1 MADDMKP
8 DNIPDI
14 DAEKLMEEVEY
25 GARNPVPWQKRLIFL
40 TAVTWSLFQIY
51 ASWIGKIDPLVLRS
65 VHLAFAFAIAFL
77 AYPSKNARRDIWLFV
92 IGLAYATYWAIG
104 QKLNLGVIRIGN
116 YDVSLTLVVI
126 LAVAIVVGWILAKR
140 TPPKGPERYIPWY
153 DWAILFAGL
162 LGTLAI
168 PIFLEQIIVYQGG
181 VPTTRD
187 IVLGTLTLFVL
198 TIAGLRVVG
207 PALVAIAWL
216 MILYAATG
224 PAGIFKFE
232 LPDVL
237 YLHNG
242 ATWDNIIQQLYLT
255 DQGFW
260 GVPLGVSATFV
271 YLFVLF
277 GALLDKAGAGKYL
290 VDLAYAGLGSFRGGP
305 AKAAVIA
312 SMLTGI
318 ISGSSIANVVTTG
331 TFTIP
336 LMKRVGYPP
345 EKAGATEVASSVNGQ
360 LMPPVM
366 GAAAF
371 IMADFLQIAYSKLII
386 YALLPAVLTY
396 FGLFLVVHLE
406 AIKLGLKGLPKSE
419 LPPFKETLLS
429 GLHFLMPIVWL
440 LYELVVLQ
448 HTPSRSALNSMFLMM
463 TLMFFQFAFKNRIQL
478 LIAAT
483 IVFFTT
489 AFLYLVGVP
498 GLQHVQ
504 LELSKGVFI
513 NFAHLDVMYSSLL
526 ALFVG
531 IVYVALAQKRLGVR
545 LSEVLREFII
555 DLLAGLESAG
565 RNMSTIAV
573 ATAAAGIIVG
583 MVAITNVGYGLTQIV
598 EAISG
603 GNLLIALFV
612 TMLASL
618 LLGLGLPTTANY
630 IVMAALVAPVLKY
643 IAESHGLAVPL
654 VAIHLFVF
662 YFGILAD
669 DTPPVG
675 LAAYAAAAI
684 ARADPVKTGF
694 QGFAYDMRTALLPYV
709 FIFYPQLLLLNLDK
723 PVAFLHGTV
732 SMPAFLSGLIVVL
745 TGFLG
750 MAAFVI
756 GNQGYFLTYMRGVLG
771 WAARIAMMVA
781 GYLLLTHN
789 LNFDLIGLL
798 IVVLVYLWQLW
809 EVRRAAV
816 PATA

>member
-1 MADDMKP
+1 MSTDAEK
-8 DNIPDI
+8 NESSRVPDI
-14 DAEKLMEEVEY
+14 DAEQLMMETEY
-25 GARNPVPWQKRLIFL
+25 GGRNPIKWQKILIFL
-40 TAVTWSLFQIY
+40 LAVSWSVFQLF
-51 ASWIGKIDPLVLRS
+51 ASWLGKIDPMVLRAI
-65 VHLAFAFAIAFL
+65 HLAFAFAIAFL
-77 AYPSKNARRDIWLFV
+77 AYQSKNAKRDVWLFL
-92 IGLAYATYWAIG
+92 IGLGYALYFMIG
-104 QKLNLGVIRIGN
+104 NKINLGVFQVGQ
-116 YDVSLTLVVI
+116 YDVSINLLVIMALVI
-126 LAVAIVVGWILAKR
+126 VAGLLI
-140 TPPKGPERYIPWY
+140 TPRVEKKGPTGYIPWY
-153 DWAILFAGL
+153 DWAILAAGL
-162 LGTLAI
+162 AGALAI

-207 PALVAIAWL
+207 PALMSIAWL
-216 MILYAATG
+216 MILYAMIG
-224 PAGIFKFE
+224 PAGIIKIE
-232 LPDVL
+232 LPDIL

-242 ATWDNIIQQLYLT
+242 ATWDNIMQQLYLT

-290 VDLAYAGLGSFRGGP
+290 VDLAYAGLGSYRGGP

-371 IMADFLQIAYSKLII
+371 IMADFLQMPYSKLIV
-386 YALLPAVLTY
+386 YAFIPAVLTY

-406 AIKLGLKGLPKSE
+406 AVKLGLKGLPKSE

-429 GLHFLMPIVWL
+429 GLHYLMPIAWL

-448 HTPSRSALNSMFLMM
+448 HTPSRSALNAMFLLMS
-463 TLMFFQFAFKNRIQL
+463 LMFFQFALKNKGHL
-478 LIAAT
+478 LIASAIT
-483 IVFFTT
+483 FVLAIV
-489 AFLYLVGVP
+489 LYLFGVP
-498 GLQHVQ
+498 GLQGYQ

-513 NFAHLDVMYSSLL
+513 EFNHLDVMYTSLVVL
-526 ALFVG
+526 LFGIIMVAFTGNKLGQSLGPALKNF
-531 IVYVALAQKRLGVR
+531 IAD
-545 LSEVLREFII
+545 VLE
-555 DLLAGLESAG
+555 GLEAAG

-598 EAISG
+598 ETISG
-603 GNLLIALFV
+603 GNLLIALFI

-630 IVMAALVAPVLKY
+630 IVMASLVAPVLRY
-643 IAESHGLAVPL
+643 IAESHGLDVPL

-684 ARADPVKTGF
+684 ARSDPVKTGF
-694 QGFAYDMRTALLPYV
+694 QGFGYDMRTALLPFV
-709 FIFYPQLLLLNLDK
+709 FIFYPQLLLLNLSS
-723 PVAFLHGTV
+723 VWQG
-732 SMPAFLSGLIVVL
+732 IWVVL
-745 TGFLG
+745 TAFIG
-750 MAAFVI
+750 MTAFVI
-756 GNQGYFLTYMRGVLG
+756 GNQGYMLTWMRGIIG
-771 WAARIAMMVA
+771 WTARIAMMIG
-781 GYLLLTHN
+781 GYLLLTTPLKN
-789 LNFDLIGLL
+789 DIIGAA
-798 IVVLVYLWQLW
+798 IFVAVYLWQVW
-809 EVRRAAV
+809 EKGRQQTAA
-816 PATA
+816 ATA

>member
-1 MADDMKP
+1 MAQKP
-8 DNIPDI
+8 EKNGASNVPDI
-14 DAEKLMEEVEY
+14 DAEQLMIETEY
-25 GARNPVPWQKRLIFL
+25 GGRDPVNWQKLLIFVI
-40 TAVTWSLFQIY
+40 AVSWSAFQLF
-51 ASWIGKIDPLVLRS
+51 ASWLGKIDPMILRA
-65 VHLAFAFAIAFL
+65 VHLAFAFAISFL
-77 AYPSKNARRDIWLFV
+77 AYPSKNARRDIWLFLIGLGYALYYAISPRINLGSFTVGNYVVSLNLLAIMAAVIV
-92 IGLAYATYWAIG
+92 IGLI
-104 QKLNLGVIRIGN
+104 
-116 YDVSLTLVVI
+116 LTR
-126 LAVAIVVGWILAKR
+126 K
-140 TPPKGPERYIPWY
+140 TPPKGPREYVPWY
-153 DWAILFAGL
+153 DWAILAAGL
-162 LGTLAI
+162 AGTLAI

-207 PALVAIAWL
+207 PALMAIAWL
-216 MILYAATG
+216 MIFYAMTG
-224 PAGIFKFE
+224 PAGIIKIE

-242 ATWDNIIQQLYLT
+242 ATWDNIMQQLYLT

-277 GALLDKAGAGKYL
+277 GTLLDKGGAGRYL
-290 VDLAYAGLGSFRGGP
+290 VDLAYAGLGHFRGGP

-336 LMKRVGYPP
+336 LMKKVGYPP

-371 IMADFLQIAYSKLII
+371 IMADFLQIPYSRLII
-386 YALLPAVLTY
+386 YAFIPAILTY
-396 FGLFLVVHLE
+396 YGLFLVVHLE
-406 AIKLGLKGLPKSE
+406 ALKLGLKGLPKSE
-419 LPPFKETLLS
+419 LPNFREVLLS
-429 GLHFLMPIVWL
+429 GLHYLMPIVWL
-440 LYELVVLQ
+440 LYELVGLE
-448 HTPSRSALNSMFLMM
+448 HTPSRAALNAMFLLM
-463 TLMFFQFAFKNRIQL
+463 TLMFFQFALRDKIRL
-478 LIAAT
+478 LIASAIT
-483 IVFFTT
+483 FF
-489 AFLYLVGVP
+489 AAVALYLFGVP
-498 GLQHVQ
+498 GLKGK
-504 LELSKGVFI
+504 ELMLTKGVFI
-513 NFAHLDVMYSSLL
+513 DFTHLDVMYSSLL
-526 ALFVG
+526 VLFLGILMVAIFGKQLGTDLKSALKDF
-531 IVYVALAQKRLGVR
+531 IVDVLAAF
-545 LSEVLREFII
+545 E
-555 DLLAGLESAG
+555 AAG

-598 EAISG
+598 EALSG
-603 GNLLIALFV
+603 GNLLVALFIS
-612 TMLASL
+612 MLASL

-630 IVMAALVAPVLKY
+630 IVMASLVAPVLVHL
-643 IAESHGLAVPL
+643 AEIHNLDVPL

-684 ARADPVKTGF
+684 ARGDPIKTGF

-709 FIFYPQLLLLNLDK
+709 FIFYPQLLLLNLRS
-723 PVAFLHGTV
+723 PLEG
-732 SMPAFLSGLIVVL
+732 IWVVL

-750 MAAFVI
+750 MTAFVI
-756 GNQGYFLTYMRGVLG
+756 GNQGYFLTWMRGILG
-771 WAARIAMMVA
+771 WAARIALMVA
-781 GYLLLTHN
+781 GYLLLTSK
-789 LNFDLIGLL
+789 LSYDFLGMAIFA
-798 IVVLVYLWQLW
+798 LVFLWQLW
-809 EVRRAAV
+809 EKKREEAAV
-816 PATA
+816 ATA

>member
-1 MADDMKP
+1 MSTDAER
-8 DNIPDI
+8 NESSRIPDI
-14 DAEKLMEEVEY
+14 DAEQLMMETEY
-25 GARNPVPWQKRLIFL
+25 GGRNPIKWQKILIFL
-40 TAVTWSLFQIY
+40 IAVTWSAFQLF
-51 ASWIGKIDPLVLRS
+51 ASWLGKIDPMVLRAI
-65 VHLAFAFAIAFL
+65 HLAFAFSIAFL
-77 AYPSKNARRDIWLFV
+77 AYQSKNARRDVWLFL
-92 IGLAYATYWAIG
+92 IGLGYALYFMIG
-104 QKLNLGVIRIGN
+104 QKINLGVFTVGP
-116 YDVSLTLVVI
+116 YDISINLLVIMALVI
-126 LAVAIVVGWILAKR
+126 VAGLLI
-140 TPPKGPERYIPWY
+140 TPRVEEKGPVDHIPWY
-153 DWAILFAGL
+153 DWAILAAGL
-162 LGTLAI
+162 AGALAI

-207 PALVAIAWL
+207 PALMSIAWL
-216 MILYAATG
+216 MILYAMTG
-224 PAGIFKFE
+224 PAGVFKIE

-242 ATWDNIIQQLYLT
+242 ATWDNVMQQLYLT

-277 GALLDKAGAGKYL
+277 GTLLDKAGAGKYL
-290 VDLAYAGLGSFRGGP
+290 VDLAYAGLGSYRGGP

-371 IMADFLQIAYSKLII
+371 IMADFLQIPYSRLIV
-386 YALLPAVLTY
+386 YAFVPAILTY

-406 AIKLGLKGLPKSE
+406 AVKLGLKGLPKSE
-419 LPPFKETLLS
+419 LPPFKETLMS
-429 GLHFLMPIVWL
+429 GLHFLMPIAWL
-440 LYELVVLQ
+440 LYELVALQ
-448 HTPSRSALNSMFLMM
+448 HTPSRSALNAMFLLMS
-463 TLMFFQFAFKNRIQL
+463 LMFFQFALKDKGQL
-478 LIAAT
+478 LLASVITFVLAVA
-483 IVFFTT
+483 
-489 AFLYLVGVP
+489 LYLFGVP
-498 GLQHVQ
+498 GLQHQQ

-513 NFAHLDVMYSSLL
+513 EFKHLDVMYTSLAVL
-526 ALFVG
+526 IIG
-531 IVYVALAQKRLGVR
+531 IIMVAFTGNRLGQSLGVALKNFIAD
-545 LSEVLREFII
+545 VLEGFE
-555 DLLAGLESAG
+555 AAG

-598 EAISG
+598 ETISG
-603 GNLLIALFV
+603 GNLLIALFI

-630 IVMAALVAPVLKY
+630 IVMASLVAPVLRY
-643 IAESHGLAVPL
+643 IAESHGLDVPL

-684 ARADPVKTGF
+684 ARSDPVKTGF
-694 QGFAYDMRTALLPYV
+694 QGFGYDMRTALLPFV
-709 FIFYPQLLLLNLDK
+709 FIFYPQLLLLNLSS
-723 PVAFLHGTV
+723 VWQGV
-732 SMPAFLSGLIVVL
+732 WVVL
-745 TGFLG
+745 TGFIG
-750 MAAFVI
+750 MTFFVI
-756 GNQGYFLTYMRGVLG
+756 GNQGYMLTYMRGVIG
-771 WAARIAMMVA
+771 WAARIAMMVG
-781 GYLLLTHN
+781 GYLLLTTPLKN
-789 LNFDLIGLL
+789 DLIGVA
-798 IVVLVYLWQLW
+798 IFVAVYLWQVW
-809 EVRRAAV
+809 EKGRQQTAA
-816 PATA
+816 ATA

>member
-1 MADDMKP
+1 VAEKP
-8 DNIPDI
+8 DKNGATNVPDI
-14 DAEKLMEEVEY
+14 DAEQLMIETEY
-25 GARNPVPWQKRLIFL
+25 GGRNPANWQKILIFL
-40 TAVTWSLFQIY
+40 IAVSWSAFQLF
-51 ASWIGKIDPLVLRS
+51 ASWLGKIDPMILRAI
-65 VHLAFAFAIAFL
+65 HLAFAFAISFL
-77 AYPSKNARRDIWLFV
+77 AYPSKNARRDIWLFLIGLGYALYFAIGNRINLGTFTVGNYVVSWNLIVIMAAVIV
-92 IGLAYATYWAIG
+92 IGLW
-104 QKLNLGVIRIGN
+104 
-116 YDVSLTLVVI
+116 LTR
-126 LAVAIVVGWILAKR
+126 K
-140 TPPKGPERYIPWY
+140 TPPKGPVEKIPWY
-153 DWAILFAGL
+153 DWAILAAGL
-162 LGTLAI
+162 AGTLAI

-187 IVLGTLTLFVL
+187 IVLGTITLFVL

-207 PALVAIAWL
+207 PALMIIAWL
-216 MILYAATG
+216 MILYAMTG
-224 PAGIFKFE
+224 PAGIIKIE

-242 ATWDNIIQQLYLT
+242 ATWDNITQQLYLT

-277 GALLDKAGAGKYL
+277 GSLLDKAGAGKYL
-290 VDLAYAGLGSFRGGP
+290 VDLAYAGLGHFRGGP

-371 IMADFLQIAYSKLII
+371 IMADFLQIPYSKLIV
-386 YALLPAVLTY
+386 YAFVPAILTY
-396 FGLFLVVHLE
+396 YGLFLVVHLE
-406 AIKLGLKGLPKSE
+406 ALKLGLKGLPKSE
-419 LPPFKETLLS
+419 LPNFREVLLS
-429 GLHFLMPIVWL
+429 GLHYLMPIVWL
-440 LYELVVLQ
+440 LYELVGLE
-448 HTPSRSALNSMFLMM
+448 HTPSRSALNSMFLLM
-463 TLMFFQFAFKNRIQL
+463 TLMFFQFALRDKIRL
-478 LIAAT
+478 LIASAIT
-483 IVFFTT
+483 FFT
-489 AFLYLVGVP
+489 AVALYLFGVP
-498 GLQHVQ
+498 GLQGKE
-504 LELSKGVFI
+504 LELTKGVFI
-513 NFAHLDVMYSSLL
+513 NFTHLDVMYSSLL
-526 ALFVG
+526 VLIVG
-531 IVYVALAQKRLGVR
+531 IILVAIFQKQLGTDLKAALKDFIVDVLAAF
-545 LSEVLREFII
+545 E
-555 DLLAGLESAG
+555 AAG

-583 MVAITNVGYGLTQIV
+583 MVAITNIGYGLTQIV
-598 EAISG
+598 QTLSG
-603 GNLLIALFV
+603 GNLLVALFI

-630 IVMAALVAPVLKY
+630 IVMASLVAPVLVHL
-643 IAESHGLAVPL
+643 AEIHNLDVPL

-684 ARADPVKTGF
+684 ARGDPIKTGF

-709 FIFYPQLLLLNLDK
+709 FIFYPQLLLLNLRS
-723 PVAFLHGTV
+723 PLEGVW
-732 SMPAFLSGLIVVL
+732 VVL

-750 MAAFVI
+750 MTAFVI
-756 GNQGYFLTYMRGVLG
+756 GNQGYFLTRMRGILG

-781 GYLLLTHN
+781 GYLLLTSK
-789 LNFDLIGLL
+789 LSYDFLGMAIFA
-798 IVVLVYLWQLW
+798 LVFLWQLW
-809 EVRRAAV
+809 EKKREEAAL
-816 PATA
+816 ATA

>member
-1 MADDMKP
+1 MAEKPQKDDARV
-8 DNIPDI
+8 PDI
-14 DAEKLMEEVEY
+14 DAEQLMIETEY
-25 GARNPVPWQKRLIFL
+25 GGRNPANWQKILIFL
-40 TAVTWSLFQIY
+40 IAVTWSAFQLF
-51 ASWIGKIDPLVLRS
+51 ASWLGKIDPLVLRA
-65 VHLAFAFAIAFL
+65 VHLAFAFAISFL
-77 AYPSKNARRDIWLFV
+77 AYPSKNARRDIWLFL
-92 IGLAYATYWAIG
+92 IGLGYALYY
-104 QKLNLGVIRIGN
+104 LSPRVFNLGTFTVGAYEVSWNLIVIMAAMVAAGF
-116 YDVSLTLVVI
+116 VI
-126 LAVAIVVGWILAKR
+126 TRR
-140 TPPKGPERYIPWY
+140 TPPKGPVERIPWY
-153 DWAILFAGL
+153 DWAILAAGL
-162 LGTLAI
+162 AGTLAI
-168 PIFLEQIIVYQGG
+168 PIFLEQIIVIQGG
-181 VPTTRD
+181 VPTLRD

-207 PALVAIAWL
+207 PALMIIAWL
-216 MILYAATG
+216 MIVYAMTG
-224 PAGIFKFE
+224 PAGVFKFE

-242 ATWDNIIQQLYLT
+242 ATWDNITQQLYLT

-277 GALLDKAGAGKYL
+277 GTLLDKAGAGKYL
-290 VDLAYAGLGSFRGGP
+290 VDLAYAGLGHFRGGP

-371 IMADFLQIAYSKLII
+371 IMADFLQIPYSRLII
-386 YALLPAVLTY
+386 YAFVPAILTY

-406 AIKLGLKGLPKSE
+406 ALKLGLKGLPRSE
-419 LPPFKETLLS
+419 LPNFREVLLS
-429 GLHFLMPIVWL
+429 GLHYLMPIVWL
-440 LYELVVLQ
+440 LYELVGLE
-448 HTPSRSALNSMFLMM
+448 HTPSRSALNAMFLLM
-463 TLMFFQFAFKNRIQL
+463 TLMFFQFALRDKIRL
-478 LIAAT
+478 LVASIIT
-483 IVFFTT
+483 FFV
-489 AFLYLVGVP
+489 AVLLYLFGVP
-498 GLQHVQ
+498 GLQGQ
-504 LELSKGVFI
+504 ELELSKGVFI
-513 NFAHLDVMYSSLL
+513 DFTHLDVMYSSLFVL
-526 ALFVG
+526 LVG
-531 IVYVALAQKRLGVR
+531 ILMVAFFGRALGTNLKDTLRDFVVDVLAAF
-545 LSEVLREFII
+545 E
-555 DLLAGLESAG
+555 AAG

-598 EAISG
+598 EALSG
-603 GNLLIALFV
+603 GNLLVALFI

-630 IVMAALVAPVLKY
+630 IVMASLVAPVLMHL
-643 IAESHGLAVPL
+643 AEIHELAVPL

-684 ARADPVKTGF
+684 ARGDPVRTGF

-709 FIFYPQLLLLNLDK
+709 FIFYPQLLLLNLRS
-723 PVAFLHGTV
+723 PLEG
-732 SMPAFLSGLIVVL
+732 IWVVL
-745 TGFLG
+745 TGFVG
-750 MAAFVI
+750 MTAFVI
-756 GNQGYFLTYMRGVLG
+756 GNQGYFLTRMRGVLG

-781 GYLLLTHN
+781 GYFLLTSR
-789 LNFDLIGLL
+789 LSYDLLGFAIFA
-798 IVVLVYLWQLW
+798 LVFLWQLW
-809 EVRRAAV
+809 ERKRQAPAL
-816 PATA
+816 ATA

>member
-1 MADDMKP
+1 VAQKP
-8 DNIPDI
+8 EKNGATNVPDI
-14 DAEKLMEEVEY
+14 DAEQLMIETEY
-25 GARNPVPWQKRLIFL
+25 GGRDPANWQKLLIFII
-40 TAVTWSLFQIY
+40 AVSWSAFQLF
-51 ASWIGKIDPLVLRS
+51 ASWLGKIDPMILRA
-65 VHLAFAFAIAFL
+65 VHLAFAFAISFL
-77 AYPSKNARRDIWLFV
+77 AYPSKNARRDIWLFL
-92 IGLAYATYWAIG
+92 IGLGYALYYAIG
-104 QKLNLGVIRIGN
+104 HRIDLGSFTVGNYVVSLNLLAIMAV
-116 YDVSLTLVVI
+116 VVI
-126 LAVAIVVGWILAKR
+126 LGLILTRK
-140 TPPKGPERYIPWY
+140 TPPKGPREYVPWY
-153 DWAILFAGL
+153 DWAILAAGL
-162 LGTLAI
+162 AGTLAI

-207 PALVAIAWL
+207 PALMIIAWL
-216 MILYAATG
+216 MIVYAMTG
-224 PAGIFKFE
+224 PAGIIKIE

-242 ATWDNIIQQLYLT
+242 ATWDNIMQQLYLT

-277 GALLDKAGAGKYL
+277 GTLLDKAGAGKYL
-290 VDLAYAGLGSFRGGP
+290 VDLAYAGLGHFRGGP

-371 IMADFLQIAYSKLII
+371 IMADFLQIPYSRLII
-386 YALLPAVLTY
+386 YAFIPAILTY
-396 FGLFLVVHLE
+396 YGLFLVVHLE
-406 AIKLGLKGLPKSE
+406 ALKLGLKGLPRSE
-419 LPPFKETLLS
+419 LPNFREVLLS
-429 GLHFLMPIVWL
+429 GLHYLMPIVWL
-440 LYELVVLQ
+440 LYELVGLE
-448 HTPSRSALNSMFLMM
+448 HTPSRAALNAMFLLM
-463 TLMFFQFAFKNRIQL
+463 TLMFFQFALRDKIRL
-478 LIAAT
+478 LIVSAITFFAT
-483 IVFFTT
+483 V
-489 AFLYLVGVP
+489 ALYLFGFP
-498 GLQHVQ
+498 GLVGKE

-513 NFAHLDVMYSSLL
+513 DFTHLDVMYSSLL
-526 ALFVG
+526 ILFVG
-531 IVYVALAQKRLGVR
+531 IVLVALFQKQLGTNVVTA
-545 LSEVLREFII
+545 LKDFIVDVLAAFE
-555 DLLAGLESAG
+555 AAG

-598 EAISG
+598 EALSG
-603 GNLLIALFV
+603 GNLLVALFIS
-612 TMLASL
+612 MLASL

-630 IVMAALVAPVLKY
+630 IVMASLVAPVLVHL
-643 IAESHGLAVPL
+643 AEIHNLDVPL

-684 ARADPVKTGF
+684 ARGDPIKTGF

-709 FIFYPQLLLLNLDK
+709 FIFYPQLLLLNLRS
-723 PVAFLHGTV
+723 PLEGVW
-732 SMPAFLSGLIVVL
+732 VVL

-750 MAAFVI
+750 MTAFVI
-756 GNQGYFLTYMRGVLG
+756 GNQGYFLTRMRGILG
-771 WAARIAMMVA
+771 WAARIALMVA
-781 GYLLLTHN
+781 GYLLLTSK
-789 LNFDLIGLL
+789 LSYDFLGMAIFA
-798 IVVLVYLWQLW
+798 LVFLWQLW
-809 EVRRAAV
+809 EKKREEAA
-816 PATA
+816 PATV

>member
-1 MADDMKP
+1 VSKEEVEKNDSSR
-8 DNIPDI
+8 IPDI
-14 DAEKLMEEVEY
+14 DAEQLMVETEY
-25 GARNPVPWQKRLIFL
+25 GGRDPIKWQKVLIFL
-40 TAVTWSLFQIY
+40 IAVTWSIFQLF
-51 ASWIGKIDPLVLRS
+51 ASWLGKIDPMVLRA

-77 AYPSKNARRDIWLFV
+77 AYQSKNARRDVWLFL
-92 IGLAYATYWAIG
+92 IGLGYALYFMIG
-104 QKLNLGVIRIGN
+104 QKINLGVFQVGQ
-116 YDVSLTLVVI
+116 YDVSVNLLVIMALVI
-126 LAVAIVVGWILAKR
+126 AAGLVIAPRVPA
-140 TPPKGPERYIPWY
+140 KGPTKYIPWY
-153 DWAILFAGL
+153 DWLILAAGL
-162 LGTLAI
+162 AGALAI

-207 PALVAIAWL
+207 PALMSIAWL
-216 MILYAATG
+216 MILYAMTG
-224 PAGIFKFE
+224 PAGIIKIQ
-232 LPDVL
+232 LPDIL

-242 ATWDNIIQQLYLT
+242 ATWDNIMQQLYLT

-290 VDLAYAGLGSFRGGP
+290 VDLAYAGLGSYRGGP

-371 IMADFLQIAYSKLII
+371 IMADFLQMPYSKLII
-386 YALLPAVLTY
+386 YAFIPAVLTY

-406 AIKLGLKGLPKSE
+406 AVKLGLKGLPKSE
-419 LPPFKETLLS
+419 LPPFKDTLIS
-429 GLHFLMPIVWL
+429 GLHYLMPIVWL
-440 LYELVVLQ
+440 LYELVALQ
-448 HTPSRSALNSMFLMM
+448 HTPSRSALNAMFLLM
-463 TLMFFQFAFKNRIQL
+463 TLMFFQFALRNKGHL
-478 LIAAT
+478 LIAST
-483 IVFFTT
+483 ITFVL
-489 AFLYLVGVP
+489 AFALYQFGVP
-498 GLQHVQ
+498 GLQNHQ
-504 LELSKGVFI
+504 LMITKGVFI
-513 NFAHLDVMYSSLL
+513 EFKHLDVMYTSILVL
-526 ALFVG
+526 VVG
-531 IVYVALAQKRLGVR
+531 IIMVAFTGSKLGIPLAESLKLFITD
-545 LSEVLREFII
+545 VLE
-555 DLLAGLESAG
+555 GLEAAG

-598 EAISG
+598 ESISG
-603 GNLLIALFV
+603 GNLLIALFI

-630 IVMAALVAPVLKY
+630 IVMASLVAPVLRT
-643 IAESHGLAVPL
+643 IAEHHGMDVPL

-684 ARADPVKTGF
+684 ARSDPVKTGF
-694 QGFAYDMRTALLPYV
+694 QGFGYDMRTALLPYV
-709 FIFYPQLLLLNLDK
+709 FIFYPQLLLLK
-723 PVAFLHGTV
+723 
-732 SMPAFLSGLIVVL
+732 LSSPLEGIWVVL
-745 TGFLG
+745 TGFIG
-750 MAAFVI
+750 MTFFVI
-756 GNQGYFLTYMRGVLG
+756 GNQGYMLTRMRGIIG
-771 WAARIAMMVA
+771 WTARIAMMVA
-781 GYLLLTHN
+781 GYLLLTTPLVN
-789 LNFDLIGLL
+789 DAIG
-798 IVVLVYLWQLW
+798 IAIFVAVYLWQMW
-809 EVRRAAV
+809 ERTRQQAAI
-816 PATA
+816 ATA

>member
-1 MADDMKP
+1 VSTDAEK
-8 DNIPDI
+8 NESSRIPDI
-14 DAEKLMEEVEY
+14 DAEQLMMETEY
-25 GARNPVPWQKRLIFL
+25 GGRNPIKWQKILIFVL
-40 TAVTWSLFQIY
+40 AVTWSAFQLF
-51 ASWIGKIDPLVLRS
+51 ASWLGKIDPMVLRAI
-65 VHLAFAFAIAFL
+65 HLAFAFAIAFL
-77 AYPSKNARRDIWLFV
+77 AYQSKNAKRDIWLFLTGLGYALYFM
-92 IGLAYATYWAIG
+92 IGNKI
-104 QKLNLGVIRIGN
+104 NLGVFQVGQ
-116 YDVSLTLVVI
+116 YDVSINLLVIIALVI
-126 LAVAIVVGWILAKR
+126 VAGLLI
-140 TPPKGPERYIPWY
+140 TPRVEEKGPTSYIPWY
-153 DWAILFAGL
+153 DWAILAAGL
-162 LGTLAI
+162 AGALAI

-207 PALVAIAWL
+207 PALMSIAWL
-216 MILYAATG
+216 MILYAMTG
-224 PAGIFKFE
+224 PAGIFKIE

-242 ATWDNIIQQLYLT
+242 ATWDNIMQQLYLT

-277 GALLDKAGAGKYL
+277 GTLLDKAGAGKYL
-290 VDLAYAGLGSFRGGP
+290 VDLAYAGLGSYRGGP

-371 IMADFLQIAYSKLII
+371 IMADFLQMPYSKLIV
-386 YALLPAVLTY
+386 YAFVPAILTY

-406 AIKLGLKGLPKSE
+406 AVKLGLEGLPKSE

-429 GLHFLMPIVWL
+429 GLHYLMPIAWL
-440 LYELVVLQ
+440 LYELVALQ
-448 HTPSRSALNSMFLMM
+448 HTPSRSALNAMFLLMS
-463 TLMFFQFAFKNRIQL
+463 LMFFQFALKNKGHL
-478 LIAAT
+478 LIASVITFVLA
-483 IVFFTT
+483 V
-489 AFLYLVGVP
+489 ALYLFGVP
-498 GLQHVQ
+498 GLQDQQ

-513 NFAHLDVMYSSLL
+513 EFKHLDVMYTSL
-526 ALFVG
+526 AVLFFG
-531 IVYVALAQKRLGVR
+531 IIMVAFTGNRLGQSLGTALKNFVVD
-545 LSEVLREFII
+545 VLEGFE
-555 DLLAGLESAG
+555 AAG

-598 EAISG
+598 ETISG
-603 GNLLIALFV
+603 GSLIIALFI

-630 IVMAALVAPVLKY
+630 IVMASLVAPVLRY
-643 IAESHGLAVPL
+643 IAESHGLDVPL

-684 ARADPVKTGF
+684 ARSDPVKTGF
-694 QGFAYDMRTALLPYV
+694 QGFGYDMRTALLPFV
-709 FIFYPQLLLLNLDK
+709 FIFYPQLLLLNLSS
-723 PVAFLHGTV
+723 VWQG
-732 SMPAFLSGLIVVL
+732 IWVVL
-745 TGFLG
+745 TAFIG
-750 MAAFVI
+750 MTFFVI
-756 GNQGYFLTYMRGVLG
+756 GNQGYMLTWMRGAIG
-771 WAARIAMMVA
+771 WIARIAMMVG
-781 GYLLLTHN
+781 GYLLLTTPVKN
-789 LNFDLIGLL
+789 DAIGVA
-798 IVVLVYLWQLW
+798 IFVAVYLWQLW
-809 EVRRAAV
+809 EKGRQQAAA
-816 PATA
+816 ATA

>member
-1 MADDMKP
+1 MSEEHPRDPNDKAP
-8 DNIPDI
+8 NI
-14 DAEKLMEEVEY
+14 DAEQLMMEVEY
-25 GARNPVPWQKRLIFL
+25 GGRNPIAWQKTMIFVV
-40 TAVTWSLFQIY
+40 AVAWSIFQLY
-51 ASWIGKIDPLVLRS
+51 ASWLGKIDAMTLRAI
-65 VHLAFAFAIAFL
+65 HLAFAFAISFL
-77 AYPSKNARRDIWLFV
+77 AYPSKNARRDVWLFL
-92 IGLAYATYWAIG
+92 IGLGYAAYFLIG
-104 QKLNLGVIRIGN
+104 NRVSLGAFQAGEYTVSLNLVA
-116 YDVSLTLVVI
+116 I
-126 LAVAIVVGWILAKR
+126 LAVTVA
-140 TPPKGPERYIPWY
+140 
-153 DWAILFAGL
+153 AGL
-162 LGTLAI
+162 LLTRRVNIKGPSEKIPAYDWLILIAGLAGTLAI
-168 PIFLEQIIVYQGG
+168 PIFLQQIVVYQGG

-187 IVLGTLTLFVL
+187 IVLGTLTLFIL
-198 TIAGLRVVG
+198 TVAGLRVVG
-207 PALVAIAWL
+207 PALMIIAWV
-216 MILYAATG
+216 MIFYAMSG
-224 PAGIFKFE
+224 PAGVFKIE

-277 GALLDKAGAGKYL
+277 GTLLDKAGAGKFL
-290 VDLAYAGLGSFRGGP
+290 VDLAYAGLGAYRGGP

-371 IMADFLQIAYSKLII
+371 IMADFLQIPYSKLII
-386 YALLPAVLTY
+386 YAFVPAILTY

-406 AIKLGLKGLPKSE
+406 AIKLGLKGLPRHE
-419 LPPFKETLLS
+419 LPPFRATLLG
-429 GLHFLMPIVWL
+429 GLHYLMPIVWL

-448 HTPSRSALNSMFLMM
+448 HTPSRSALNAMF
-463 TLMFFQFAFKNRIQL
+463 L
-478 LIAAT
+478 LIALMFYQYALPGRIALLLASTAT
-483 IVFFTT
+483 FFLT
-489 AFLYLVGVP
+489 AFFYLAGVP
-498 GLQHVQ
+498 GLEHVT
-504 LELSKGVFI
+504 LELTKGVFLEFK
-513 NFAHLDVMYSSLL
+513 NLDVMYTSILV
-526 ALFVG
+526 LFVG
-531 IVYVALAQKRLGVR
+531 IVAVGLFGKRWGPGLKSS
-545 LSEVLREFII
+545 LSGFGR
-555 DLLAGLESAG
+555 DLLEGLEAAG

-598 EAISG
+598 ESLSG
-603 GNLLIALFV
+603 GQLVPALFIA
-612 TMLASL
+612 MLASL

-630 IVMAALVAPVLKY
+630 IVMASLVAPVLEY
-643 IAESHGLAVPL
+643 MTQQHGLDVPL

-684 ARADPVKTGF
+684 ARSDPVRTGI

-709 FIFYPQLLLLNLDK
+709 FIFYPQLLLLNLK
-723 PVAFLHGTV
+723 SPWE
-732 SMPAFLSGLIVVL
+732 GLWVVL

-756 GNQGYFLTYMRGVLG
+756 GNQGYFLTYMRGIIG

-781 GYLLLTHN
+781 GYLLLTAN
-789 LNFDLIGLL
+789 LKNDAIGAI
-798 IVVLVYLWQLW
+798 IVVAVLLWQIW
-809 EVRRAAV
+809 RTKREQ
-816 PATA
+816 PATAGATA

>member
-1 MADDMKP
+1 MAQEPNP
-8 DNIPDI
+8 DARIPEI
-14 DAEKLMEEVEY
+14 DAEQLMVESEY
-25 GARNPVPWQKRLIFL
+25 GGRNPADWQKRLIFGV
-40 TAVTWSLFQIY
+40 AVAWSIFQLY
-51 ASWIGKIDPLVLRS
+51 ASWLGKIDAMVLRS

-77 AYPSKNARRDIWLFV
+77 AYPSKNARRDLWLFLL
-92 IGLAYATYWAIG
+92 GLGYALYFLIG
-104 QKLNLGVIRIGN
+104 QRVNLGGFQVGE
-116 YDVSLTLVVI
+116 YTVSYNLLVI
-126 LAVAIVVGWILAKR
+126 LLLVGVAGLWLTRK
-140 TPPKGPERYIPWY
+140 TPPKGPVERIPWY
-153 DWAILFAGL
+153 DWAILVAGL
-162 LGTLAI
+162 AGTLAI
-168 PIFLEQIIVYQGG
+168 PIFLQQIIVIQGG

-187 IVLGTLTLFVL
+187 IVLGTITLFVL

-207 PALVAIAWL
+207 PALMVIAWL
-216 MILYAATG
+216 MIVYAMTG
-224 PAGIFKFE
+224 PAGIIKIE

-242 ATWDNIIQQLYLT
+242 ATWDNITQQLYLT

-336 LMKRVGYPP
+336 LMKKVGYPP

-371 IMADFLQIAYSKLII
+371 IMADFLQIPYSRLII
-386 YALLPAVLTY
+386 YAFIPAVLTY

-406 AIKLGLKGLPKSE
+406 ALKLGLRGLPRNE
-419 LPPFKETLLS
+419 LPPFKETLIS

-440 LYELVVLQ
+440 LYELVGLQ
-448 HTPSRSALNSMFLMM
+448 HTPSRSALNAMFLLM
-463 TLMFFQFAFKNRIQL
+463 TLMFFQFAIKSKSGL
-478 LIAAT
+478 LLVSTITFFLTAALNL
-483 IVFFTT
+483 F
-489 AFLYLVGVP
+489 GVP
-498 GLQHVQ
+498 GLQGKS
-504 LELSKGVFI
+504 LELTKGVFI
-513 NFAHLDVMYSSLL
+513 DFTHLDVMYTSLL
-526 ALFVG
+526 VLIVG
-531 IVYVALAQKRLGVR
+531 IVLVGIFAKRLGTSLGQSLKAFLVD
-545 LSEVLREFII
+545 VLE
-555 DLLAGLESAG
+555 GLEAAG

-603 GNLLIALFV
+603 GQLLVALFI

-630 IVMAALVAPVLKY
+630 IVMASLVAPVLRT
-643 IAESHGLAVPL
+643 IAEHHGLAVPL

-684 ARADPVKTGF
+684 ARSDPVKTGF

-709 FIFYPQLLLLNLDK
+709 FIFYPQLLLLNLHS
-723 PVAFLHGTV
+723 AWE
-732 SMPAFLSGLIVVL
+732 GLFVVL

-756 GNQGYFLTYMRGVLG
+756 GNQGYFLTRMTGILG
-771 WAARIAMMVA
+771 WIARIALMVG
-781 GYLLLTHN
+781 GYLLLTSSLVN
-789 LNFDLIGLL
+789 NAIGLA
-798 IVVLVYLWQLW
+798 IFVLVWLWQMW
-809 EVRRAAV
+809 ERGRLQPAVAA
-816 PATA
+816 AQEAA

>member
-1 MADDMKP
+1 VASDPEKVDP
-8 DNIPDI
+8 SRIPDI
-14 DAEKLMEEVEY
+14 DAEQLMVETEY
-25 GARNPVPWQKRLIFL
+25 GGRNPSSWQKWLIFII
-40 TAVTWSLFQIY
+40 AVSWSAFQLF
-51 ASWIGKIDPLVLRS
+51 ASWLGKIDPMVLRA

-77 AYPSKNARRDIWLFV
+77 AYQSKNARRDIWLFL
-92 IGLAYATYWAIG
+92 IGLGYAIYYMTARAV
-104 QKLNLGVIRIGN
+104 NLG
-116 YDVSLTLVVI
+116 SFTLGQYQISINLLIIMALV
-126 LAVAIVVGWILAKR
+126 AVAGFFLAPKVKV
-140 TPPKGPERYIPWY
+140 KGPTEYIPWY
-153 DWAILFAGL
+153 DWLILAAGL
-162 LGTLAI
+162 AGALAI
-168 PIFLEQIIVYQGG
+168 PIFLKQIIVYQGG

-187 IVLGTLTLFVL
+187 IVLGTMTLFVL
-198 TIAGLRVVG
+198 TVAGLRVVG
-207 PALVAIAWL
+207 PALMSIAWL
-216 MILYAATG
+216 MIIYAMTG
-224 PAGIFKFE
+224 PAGIIKIE
-232 LPDVL
+232 LPDIL

-242 ATWDNIIQQLYLT
+242 ATWDNIMQQLYLT

-290 VDLAYAGLGSFRGGP
+290 VDLAYAGLGSYRGGP

-371 IMADFLQIAYSKLII
+371 IMADFLQIPYSHLIV
-386 YALLPAVLTY
+386 YAFIPAVLTY

-406 AIKLGLKGLPKSE
+406 AVKLDLRGLPKSE
-419 LPPFKETLLS
+419 LPPFKETLMS

-440 LYELVVLQ
+440 LYELVALQ
-448 HTPSRSALNSMFLMM
+448 HTPSRSALNSMFLLMA
-463 TLMFFQFAFKNRIQL
+463 LMFFQFALKNKMQL
-478 LIAAT
+478 LLASAITFVLA
-483 IVFFTT
+483 VFF
-489 AFLYLVGVP
+489 YLAGVP
-498 GLQHVQ
+498 GLQHHQ
-504 LELSKGVFI
+504 LMLSKGVFI
-513 NFAHLDVMYSSLL
+513 EFKHLDVMYTSILVLL
-526 ALFVG
+526 VG
-531 IVYVALAQKRLGVR
+531 IAIVAAYSKKLGVK
-545 LSEVLREFII
+545 LGETLKLFIV
-555 DLLAGLESAG
+555 DVLAGLEAAG

-598 EAISG
+598 ETISA
-603 GNLLIALFV
+603 GNLLIALFI

-630 IVMAALVAPVLKY
+630 IVMASLVAPVLKH
-643 IAESHGLAVPL
+643 IAETHGLDVPL

-684 ARADPVKTGF
+684 ARSDPVKTGF
-694 QGFAYDMRTALLPYV
+694 QGFGYDMRTALLPFV
-709 FIFYPQLLLLNLDK
+709 FIFYPQLLLLK
-723 PVAFLHGTV
+723 
-732 SMPAFLSGLIVVL
+732 LSSPLEGLWVVI

-750 MAAFVI
+750 MTFFVI
-756 GNQGYFLTYMRGVLG
+756 GNQGYMLTRMRGVIG
-771 WAARIAMMVA
+771 WTARIVMMVA
-781 GYLLLTHN
+781 GYLLLTSSLKN
-789 LNFDLIGLL
+789 DAIG
-798 IVVLVYLWQLW
+798 IVIFVAVYLWQLW
-809 EVRRAAV
+809 EKKRQQAAA
-816 PATA
+816 ATI